1 MSKFTINEILT
12 ATNGNI
18 VTSGGSSAE
27 GLFAEG
33 VCTDSRL
40 IRTGNLFVALI
51 GDKFNGHD
59 YCQTA
64 LDSGASFFLL
74 SDRAALPDGAV
85 GILVPDT
92 LAALQSLAR
101 YYRNRMHCKV
111 LAITG
116 SVGKTSTREMITTAL
131 SSSMITH
138 STAKNNNNEIGLPM
152 TILSAPENTELL
164 VVEMGMRMKGEIQLL
179 THIAQPDI
187 AVVTNIGVSHIE
199 RLGSKENILSAKME
213 ICEGLQENGLLVING
228 DDELLKSYVCDNPTR
243 MSKYLGVTSF
253 SHCSK
258 ATTFADY
265 CVFSDNVVLTDQG
278 TSFTASI
285 FEKDKEESRVDFLIS
300 AVGAHHVKNALITI
314 VCAKYLGVDIRIV
327 REELK
332 RYIPLGSRGNVIQT
346 QNYLIYDDAYNAS
359 PESMAAAFE
368 SVRLLAGARRKI
380 AVIGGILELGE
391 YSAELHR
398 QVGISA
404 AISGMDRLYICGDYR
419 EDVKNGAVSILPEIE
434 TVLFE
439 NVDDLVSALIEGVLP
454 GDVILIKASHAF
466 GFEKIS
472 KEIIRIDGPADNV
485 KTEGHF
491 VEGQG

>member
-1 MSKFTINEILT
+1 MSKFTIEEIII
-12 ATNGNI
+12 ATGGTEI
-18 VTSGGSSAE
+18 KGGGSSSA

-33 VCTDSRL
+33 ICTDSRL
-40 IRTGNLFVALI
+40 IRAGNLFIALI
-51 GDKFNGHD
+51 GEKFNGHD
-59 YCQTA
+59 YCQIA
-64 LDSGASFFLL
+64 ADGGASLFLI
-74 SDRAALPDGAV
+74 SDPTALPDGTV

-179 THIAQPDI
+179 THIALPDI

-228 DDELLKSYVCDNPTR
+228 DDELLKSYVCDQPSR
-243 MSKYLGVTSF
+243 LSKYLGVTSF
-253 SHCSK
+253 SHCSR

-285 FEKDKEESRVDFLIS
+285 FEKDKEENRVDFSLS
-300 AVGAHHVKNALITI
+300 AVGSHHVKNALITI
-314 VCAKYLGVDIRIV
+314 VCAKHLGIDIRIV

-332 RYIPLGSRGNVIQT
+332 RFMPLGSRGSVIQT
-346 QNYLIYDDAYNAS
+346 KHYLIYDDAYNAS
-359 PESMAAAFE
+359 PESMSAAFE

-380 AVIGGILELGE
+380 AVIGGILELGG

-404 AISGMDRLYICGDYR
+404 AISGIDQLYICGENR
-419 EDVKNGAVSILPEIE
+419 EDVKNGAMSIRPDIE
-434 TVLFE
+434 TMLFE
-439 NVDDLVSALIEGVLP
+439 KVSDLVSGLISGLLP

-466 GFEKIS
+466 EFEKIS
-472 KEIIRIDGPADNV
+472 KEIIRIDGPADNI
-485 KTEGHF
+485 KLEGHI

>member
-1 MSKFTINEILT
+1 MSKFTFEEIIT
-12 ATNGNI
+12 AT
-18 VTSGGSSAE
+18 GGKAISSIGSYAD

-40 IRTGNLFVALI
+40 IRAGNLFVALI
-51 GDKFNGHD
+51 GEKFNGHD
-59 YCQTA
+59 YCQA
-64 LDSGASFFLL
+64 AANSGACLFLI
-74 SDRAALPDGAV
+74 SEEASLPEGSA

-92 LAALQSLAR
+92 LTALQTLAR

-116 SVGKTSTREMITTAL
+116 SVGKTSTREMITTAI
-131 SSSMITH
+131 SSSMNTH
-138 STAKNNNNEIGLPM
+138 STAQNNNNEIGLPM

-228 DDELLKSYVCDNPTR
+228 DDELLKDYVCNRPKEL
-243 MSKYLGVTSF
+243 SKYLGVTSF
-253 SHCSK
+253 SHCSR

-285 FEKDKEESRVDFLIS
+285 FEKDKEENRIDFSLS

-314 VCAKYLGVDIRIV
+314 VCAKHLGVDIRIV

-332 RYIPLGSRGNVIQT
+332 RFIPLGSRGRVIQT
-346 QNYLIYDDAYNAS
+346 RNYLIYDDAYNAS
-359 PESMAAAFE
+359 PESMSAAFE
-368 SVRLLAGARRKI
+368 SVRLLAGPRRKI
-380 AVIGGILELGE
+380 AAIGGILELGG
-391 YSAELHR
+391 YSAELHM
-398 QVGISA
+398 QVGVSA

-419 EDVKNGAVSILPEIE
+419 KDVETGAISVRKNIE

-439 NVDDLVSALIEGVLP
+439 NVEDLVSELLEGVLP

-466 GFEKIS
+466 GFEKIAE
-472 KEIIRIDGPADNV
+472 EIIRIDGPADKSLAEENGI
-485 KTEGHF
+485 E
-491 VEGQG
+491 EQR

>member
-1 MSKFTINEILT
+1 MSKFTIQEIILST
-12 ATNGNI
+12 
-18 VTSGGSSAE
+18 GGTEISNLGSPTTD
-27 GLFAEG
+27 LFAEG

-51 GDKFNGHD
+51 GEKFNGHD
-59 YCQTA
+59 YCQIA
-64 LDSGASFFLL
+64 ADSGASLFLI
-74 SDRAALPDGAV
+74 SEKQSLPDGAV
-85 GILVPDT
+85 GILVSDT
-92 LAALQSLAR
+92 LTALQSLAR
-101 YYRNRMHCKV
+101 YYRKRMHCKV

-131 SSSMITH
+131 SSSMFVH
-138 STAKNNNNEIGLPM
+138 STAQNNNNEIGLPM

-179 THIAQPDI
+179 TNIAQPDI

-228 DDELLKSYVCDNPTR
+228 DDELLKSYVCDHLGGL
-243 MSKYLGVTSF
+243 SKYLGVTSF
-253 SHCSK
+253 SHCTR

-285 FEKDKEESRVDFLIS
+285 FEKDKDESRVDFMIS
-300 AVGAHHVKNALITI
+300 TVGAHHVKNALITI
-314 VCAKYLGVDIRIV
+314 VCAKHLGVDIRIV

-332 RYIPLGSRGNVIQT
+332 RFIPLGSRGRVIQT
-346 QNYLIYDDAYNAS
+346 KNYLIYDDAYNAS
-359 PESMAAAFE
+359 PESMSAAFE

-380 AVIGGILELGE
+380 AAIGGILELGG

-398 QVGISA
+398 QVGVSA
-404 AISGMDRLYICGDYR
+404 AISGMDQLYICGENR
-419 EDVKNGAVSILPEIE
+419 QDVKSGAISIRPDIE
-434 TVLFE
+434 TALFDS
-439 NVDDLVSALIEGVLP
+439 VADLVSELITGIFP

-466 GFEKIS
+466 GFEKIAE
-472 KEIIRIDGPADNV
+472 EIIRIDGPAEKMQAEEHV
-485 KTEGHF
+485 

>member
-1 MSKFTINEILT
+1 L
-12 ATNGNI
+12 A
-18 VTSGGSSAE
+18 
-27 GLFAEG
+27 GLVAEG

-40 IRTGNLFVALI
+40 IRKGNLFIALI
-51 GDKFNGHD
+51 GEKYNGHD
-59 YCQTA
+59 YCKIA
-64 LDSGASFFLL
+64 AEAGASLFLI

-85 GILVPDT
+85 GILVSDT
-92 LAALQSLAR
+92 LAALQSLAC
-101 YYRNRMHCKV
+101 YYRNRMNCKV

-138 STAKNNNNEIGLPM
+138 STAQNNNNEIGLPM

-213 ICEGLQENGLLVING
+213 ICEGLQENGLLVVNG
-228 DDELLKSYVCDNPTR
+228 DDELLKSYVCDHPAKL
-243 MSKYLGVTSF
+243 SKFLGVTSF
-253 SHCSK
+253 SHCTR

-265 CVFSDNVVLTDQG
+265 CVFSDNVVLTDRG

-285 FEKDKEESRVDFLIS
+285 FEKDKEESRVDFSIS

-314 VCAKYLGVDIRIV
+314 VCAKHLGVDIRIV

-332 RYIPLGSRGNVIQT
+332 RFMPFGSRGTVIQT
-346 QNYLIYDDAYNAS
+346 QNYIIYDDAYNAS
-359 PESMAAAFE
+359 PESMSAAFE
-368 SVRLLAGARRKI
+368 SIRLLAGSRRKI
-380 AVIGGILELGE
+380 AVIGGILELGG

-404 AISGMDRLYICGDYR
+404 AISGMDRLYICGENR
-419 EDVKNGAVSILPEIE
+419 EDVKNGAMSISPEIE
-434 TVLFE
+434 AVLFE
-439 NVDDLVSALIEGVLP
+439 KVDDLVSELIKGVLP

-472 KEIIRIDGPADNV
+472 EEIIRIDRLADTLQ
-485 KTEGHF
+485 TEEHI